1 MVVGGNLERSFF
13 LIFVFFLFF
22 LEENNNNNNYNAIKT
37 EKKNEP
43 KIKATKSTSFQ
54 NEIVSIIRGID
65 NVLPLCPPIHS

>member
-1 MVVGGNLERSFF
+1 
-13 LIFVFFLFF
+13 LFF

-54 NEIVSIIRGID
+54 NEIVSIIRGIE
-65 NVLPLCPPIHS
+65 NFLPLCPPIHS